1 MNRNDQLVSQAFSN
15 QSAVFDRQDRE
26 NKLTEHLRAIY
37 RGEIL
42 RQSEPGAGILELN
55 CGTGIDTLFFAEKGY
70 RLLSTD
76 NAPGM
81 IEKLKEKIKHRR
93 LDGQVQ
99 ALRCSFLELD
109 QLGDRRFD
117 HIISNFGGLN
127 CTDRLDLV
135 LGQLE
140 RRLNPGGKVTLV
152 IMPRVSP
159 WELVMALKG
168 KFRTAFRRFRRH
180 TPAHVEG
187 VHFSVYYYSPAY
199 VIRHMKQSFDLC
211 TLKGI
216 YFAVPP
222 EFYQRFVE
230 RYPRMYRFLQKA
242 EARLGGWFPFTHCCD
257 HYMITLQ
264 KKEKTC

>member
-1 MNRNDQLVSQAFSN
+1 MNNNDQLVSQAFSN
-15 QSAVFDRQDRE
+15 QSAVFDKLDRE
-26 NKLTEHLRAIY
+26 NKLTEHLRGVY
-37 RGEIL
+37 REEVM
-42 RQSEPGAGILELN
+42 RQTAAGSALLELN
-55 CGTGIDTLFFAEKGY
+55 CGTGVDTVYFAGKGY

-81 IEKLKEKIKHRR
+81 LEQLQVKIREQHLENKVTTFH
-93 LDGQVQ
+93 
-99 ALRCSFLELD
+99 CSFLEL
-109 QLGDRRFD
+109 QRLGEQRFD

-135 LGQLE
+135 LEQLKE
-140 RRLNPGGKVTLV
+140 HLNPGGKVTLV

-159 WELVMALKG
+159 WELIMILKG
-168 KFRTAFRRFRRH
+168 KFRTAFRRFRKS

-187 VHFSVYYYSPAY
+187 VHFSVYYYSPSY
-199 VIRHMKQSFDLC
+199 VIRHLKHDFNLL

-230 RYPRMYRFLQKA
+230 RYPRLYRFLQRVEAKA
-242 EARLGGWFPFTHCCD
+242 GTWFPFTDCCD
-257 HYMITLQ
+257 HYLITLQ
-264 KKEKTC
+264 KKS